1 MSEIKN
7 EDFTKDLQ
15 LARVMTG
22 AATEDEKLNLALYL
36 LTGEISGREGLSLL
50 PGELPG
56 QLDLLGVTPSMV
68 LENMFANSANFKLDE
83 PERKF
88 TRKDS
93 RGLHV
98 ELEAK
103 ELDLLLKSD
112 IPDDTVRAKLVKIL
126 FVERFYAPKIFD
138 LIYKNPFKNVK
149 NYPFEDSE
157 DDEEKPDNLYFAGS
171 TKEAVAKN
179 KAKKNLDGGK
189 NLNGDLTT
197 LYEEKT
203 EGPIPD
209 NLRSLG
215 STFDEVQ
222 INKLAHGRDY
232 GSKDGELERIFP
244 LTKKQFNRKK
254 RDAEQDTLRL
264 LISLALKPQTL
275 EWISDP
281 KADLGLDDEQRS
293 FLEEVSREYKDIAVA
308 ENFEDALRAF
318 MRVYL
323 GISNDVSLQRRRLA
337 GKLKSK
343 NS

>member
-1 MSEIKN
+1 M
-7 EDFTKDLQ
+7 
-15 LARVMTG
+15 
-22 AATEDEKLNLALYL
+22 
-36 LTGEISGREGLSLL
+36 LTGEASGREGLSLL
-50 PGELPG
+50 PDELPG
-56 QLDLLGVTPSMV
+56 QLDMLGVTPSMV
-68 LENMFANSANFKLDE
+68 LENMFANSADFSLDE

-98 ELEAK
+98 ELESN

-112 IPDDTVRAKLVKIL
+112 IPDDTVRAKLIKIL

-149 NYPFEDSE
+149 NYPFEDS
-157 DDEEKPDNLYFAGS
+157 DEEEQPDNIYFAGS

-179 KAKKNLDGGK
+179 KAKKNFNGGK

-232 GSKDGELERIFP
+232 GSKDGALERIFP

-275 EWISDP
+275 EWICDP
-281 KADLGLDDEQRS
+281 KAELELDDEQRS
-293 FLEEVSREYKDIAVA
+293 YLEEINEEYKDLTIA

-318 MRVYL
+318 MRIYL